1 MLKIVRVPRA
11 EWRLPIP
18 GLTILDRYLVTEL
31 LLPFLFG
38 VAAFTSIS
46 MAIGSLF
53 ELVHLITEN
62 GLPLMTA
69 LQVFC
74 LRLPGVVVYTFPM
87 SMLLASLLAFGRL
100 SGDSEVISMQ
110 ASGVSIYRIV
120 APTLGLSL
128 LVTALTFAFNEV
140 IVPSANQEA
149 SFTLTR
155 SLDRDKPLIT
165 KDNILYPEYGWVE
178 HKDGTRDFGL
188 TRLFY
193 ARRFQDGVM
202 TGLTILDYSQDG
214 LQQVVTADNATW
226 DPTRKLWVFRNGTTY
241 LVAANGTYRNILRF
255 DEQQVHIDDRPLKL
269 AQMSRRP
276 EEMTTS
282 ELREYIDLAQ
292 KSGQDFKGLLVS
304 LYQKYAIPTVCFT
317 FALVGAPLGLRR
329 QRTSNALGLGLS
341 IIIIFSYYVFLFV
354 SQALGQT
361 GTLPAWLGAWLP
373 NIVTVAVGSY
383 LLWRVAR

>member
-1 MLKIVRVPRA
+1 LLKIVRVPRA
-11 EWRLPIP
+11 EWRLAIP

-110 ASGVSIYRIV
+110 SCGVSIYRIV

-226 DPTRKLWVFRNGTTY
+226 DPTRKLWVFRNGTTC